1 MSGLEHELET
11 AKMESSEHNPDVLS
25 ELHSRYLLLSGRF
38 KSAWTYHQFLK
49 GVNKVFAEN
58 PLQID
63 TQSFQTIYSELK
75 TASKNLNV
83 AGADE
88 ATARMDQA
96 EAELEDRLLVLLE
109 ADAQLTPAL
118 LRRFFK
124 RVRNYDARILGQ
136 LLKFYLFTRENAW
149 DEHRLDKADYL
160 LTRLG
165 ELLLETDRDLIE
177 RRPHALRDAL
187 RGLWHIAGVADPD
200 EAAVAHTVAT
210 FARLQD
216 KMRKI
221 ETLEDFHQQGLI
233 QDYRDAKRESGL
245 MFFHPEV
252 AQRIVEINLF
262 LAQQVE
268 TLYGLEEQRVATEY
282 NRVFE
287 LEREASHLEDSLD
300 SELRRFRTDVE
311 SYEKSL
317 EGQDMKIDQVVQ
329 VSERAR
335 GLIPKLEIL
344 GSSPDHLEAS
354 KGAISDAVPELFA
367 EPDTDQPLPPLPE
380 QDLVPSAA
388 ERSVA
393 GDASTDE
400 PAHEESDE
408 EPLPEAEEA
417 GLASTDSAATR
428 DGELEP
434 ASSASDSFARLAP
447 PGTGIPANW
456 RDGLSGERP
465 RENLRIRTGYAEQL
479 GEVLRQVLQ
488 VLENTDWEMRPRLVT
503 QVPEVR
509 PLRLEPR
516 EVLAYRRLFFPDRFP
531 RSMEQFLVESAA
543 LRVLLGYQAEELV
556 ELLDESENARTGALH
571 GQALTAVELA
581 SEFERRFQHFLQNA
595 VLERNL
601 EDAAALQL
609 LWMRLLREYS
619 GLWLLL
625 HR

>member
-1 MSGLEHELET
+1 MSGLLHDFEAADMEPSET
-11 AKMESSEHNPDVLS
+11 APDVLS
-25 ELHSRYLLLSGRF
+25 ALHSRYLLLSGRF

-75 TASKNLNV
+75 TASKNLSV

-88 ATARMDQA
+88 ATRRMDQA
-96 EAELEDRLLVLLE
+96 EAELEDRLSVLLE

-149 DEHRLDKADYL
+149 DDNRLDKADYL

-165 ELLLETDRDLIE
+165 ELLLETDLDPIE

-187 RGLWHIAGVADPD
+187 RGLWQIADVAEPD
-200 EAAVAHTVAT
+200 EAAVAHTVAILD
-210 FARLQD
+210 RLDGEMQ
-216 KMRKI
+216 KI
-221 ETLEDFHQQGLI
+221 ESLEDFHQQGMI
-233 QDYRDAKRESGL
+233 QAYRDAKRDSGL
-245 MFFHPEV
+245 MFFHPQV

-262 LAQQVE
+262 LAQRVE
-268 TLYGLEEQRVATEY
+268 ALYGLEEQRVATEY

-300 SELRRFRTDVE
+300 SELRRFRDDVE

-317 EGQDMKIDQVVQ
+317 EGQNRKIDQIVQ
-329 VSERAR
+329 VREQAR

-344 GSSPDHLEAS
+344 GTTPMDLDLATRTAPAGS
-354 KGAISDAVPELFA
+354 ISEAVPELFA
-367 EPDTDQPLPPLPE
+367 ERSGEPDLPPLPDAE
-380 QDLVPSAA
+380 VPDLVDSSGPAATTSGDPSRMEKPGKA
-388 ERSVA
+388 
-393 GDASTDE
+393 
-400 PAHEESDE
+400 
-408 EPLPEAEEA
+408 
-417 GLASTDSAATR
+417 DSAP
-428 DGELEP
+428 ESP
-434 ASSASDSFARLAP
+434 ALVENPRSTGSDSFARLAP
-447 PGTGIPANW
+447 PETGVPGNW
-456 RDGLSGERP
+456 REGLSAERP

-503 QVPEVR
+503 QIPEVR
-509 PLRLEPR
+509 PMRLEPR

-531 RSMEQFLVESAA
+531 RSMEQFLVEAAA

-556 ELLDESENARTGALH
+556 ELLDESEDARTGALH
-571 GQALTAVELA
+571 GQALAAVELA
-581 SEFERRFQHFLQNA
+581 SEFERRFQHFLQTA
-595 VLERNL
+595 ILERNL